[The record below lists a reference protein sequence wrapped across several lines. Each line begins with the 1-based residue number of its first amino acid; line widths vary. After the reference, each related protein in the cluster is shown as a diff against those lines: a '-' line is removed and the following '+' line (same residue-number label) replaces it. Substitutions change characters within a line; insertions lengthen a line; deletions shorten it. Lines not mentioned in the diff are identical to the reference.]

1 MKKELRISVLDRLSG
16 LQAGPEVK
24 SRMVLTNRDWF
35 FPVGLEGKDWAGQE
49 VEGVYLG
56 QKGRNR
62 H

>member
-1 MKKELRISVLDRLSG
+1 MKKELRINVLDRLSG

-24 SRMVLTNRDWF
+24 SGMVLTNRIWI
-35 FPVGLEGKDWAGQE
+35 FPTGLEGKDWAGKE
-49 VEGVYLG
+49 VGGVYLG